1 MPLPTCRTAGVS
13 DPLLKAAAG
22 RLFSTFA
29 RETALM
35 YRTATMRLKRLTPQA
50 FDRVAADT
58 RMGDQAREMARAVLV
73 DGRAQVDVA
82 TEYGMSKQRVS
93 GAVATIERAYKK
105 TTTPGV
111 SSIRVELDLPETL
124 ALELAALAEAM
135 KGCDDAARCAEALD
149 KATNAVR
156 KAAKLLVAAP

>member
-1 MPLPTCRTAGVS
+1 MTSG
-13 DPLLKAAAG
+13 AAAPRSARASSDRYDHCH
-22 RLFSTFA
+22 RLSVLYFPFS
-29 RETALM
+29 ET
-35 YRTATMRLKRLTPQA
+35 TPMRLKRLTPQA
-50 FDRVAADT
+50 FDRAAADT

-105 TTTPGV
+105 TTTPGA
-111 SSIRVELDLPETL
+111 SSIRVELDLPEAL

-135 KGCDDAARCAEALD
+135 KGCDDAAKCAEALD

-156 KAAKLLVAAP
+156 KAAKLLKTAP

>member
-1 MPLPTCRTAGVS
+1 
-13 DPLLKAAAG
+13 
-22 RLFSTFA
+22 
-29 RETALM
+29 M

-58 RMGDQAREMARAVLV
+58 RMGEQAREMARAVLV

-82 TEYGMSKQRVS
+82 TEHGMTKQRVS

-105 TTTPGV
+105 TTPPGV
-111 SSIRVELDLPETL
+111 SAIRVELELPEAL
-124 ALELAALAEAM
+124 ALELAALVEAM
-135 KGCDDAARCAEALD
+135 QGCDDAAKSAEALE

-156 KAAKLLVAAP
+156 KATKLLKTVP

>member
-1 MPLPTCRTAGVS
+1 
-13 DPLLKAAAG
+13 
-22 RLFSTFA
+22 
-29 RETALM
+29 
-35 YRTATMRLKRLTPQA
+35 MRQNRLTPKA
-50 FDRVAADT
+50 FDRAAADT

>member
-1 MPLPTCRTAGVS
+1 
-13 DPLLKAAAG
+13 
-22 RLFSTFA
+22 
-29 RETALM
+29 
-35 YRTATMRLKRLTPQA
+35 MRLKRLTPQA
-50 FDRVAADT
+50 FDRAAADT

-124 ALELAALAEAM
+124 ALAEAM

>member
-1 MPLPTCRTAGVS
+1 
-13 DPLLKAAAG
+13 
-22 RLFSTFA
+22 
-29 RETALM
+29 
-35 YRTATMRLKRLTPQA
+35 
-50 FDRVAADT
+50 
-58 RMGDQAREMARAVLV
+58 
-73 DGRAQVDVA
+73 
-82 TEYGMSKQRVS
+82 
-93 GAVATIERAYKK
+93 VATIERAYKK

-149 KATNAVR
+149 KATYAVR

>member
-1 MPLPTCRTAGVS
+1 
-13 DPLLKAAAG
+13 
-22 RLFSTFA
+22 
-29 RETALM
+29 
-35 YRTATMRLKRLTPQA
+35 MRLKRLTPQA
-50 FDRVAADT
+50 FDRAAADT

-149 KATNAVR
+149 KASRWTFSPEE
-156 KAAKLLVAAP
+156 KLALEVFLQRSREQAQEMFRQIARHCSHLESRC